1 MSMIK
6 NTLVVGLGVVGGAV
20 AILFSCLGLAI
31 HFWTVIVALSLSGFF
46 AAFIAFN
53 LPMLSTA
60 YWFFKVAASTGLG
73 SPYCIAI
80 MAYLGL
86 CGTAALCFLVFN
98 REEESLDDSICMADA
113 EEMDMLESS
122 ASD

>member
-6 NTLVVGLGVVGGAV
+6 NTFGVNWEVVGMLV
-20 AILFSCLGLAI
+20 AFLSVPI
-31 HFWTVIVALSLSGFF
+31 HCWTVVVAWSLSGFF

-60 YWFFKVAASTGLG
+60 YWFFKVAASTCLG